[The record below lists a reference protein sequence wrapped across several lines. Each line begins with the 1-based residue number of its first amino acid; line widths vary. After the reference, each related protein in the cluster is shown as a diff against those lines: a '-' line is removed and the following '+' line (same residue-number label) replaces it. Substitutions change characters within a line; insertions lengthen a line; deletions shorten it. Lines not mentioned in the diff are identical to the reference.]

1 MYAQRCPECG
11 KRLNTNYCDI
21 CMKKVPFGGVKLA
34 NRRDPWENRD
44 GSSAHRMEKDHE
56 CVSFE
61 KPEKKSFPK
70 PVKKQTTASKKKAA
84 PMLGIILAVLSL
96 IPTMFGLFEEAADS
110 VAVPEPEYN
119 IHDGFVAAGDL
130 GAEDVPN
137 VIAGEIYNANGI
149 RITADDAGL
158 SYGEYAVFLTIH
170 NDTDQDISV
179 SMDQVSVNGYMV
191 PYGLYQDV
199 KAGRSEQTYL
209 LFYAHELEKAGIT
222 KVADVAFVLDVYHED
237 YYEGLVTSQLV
248 SFATDYD
255 GSEETAVD
263 CSGLELYHDGSFC
276 VILRGISLDD
286 FGDCELDLYMEN
298 LSGSTVNVYSGEI
311 MVNGEAVS
319 GYISKTLRSDTRAA
333 DRTYIYELDER
344 VDLDIE
350 ELSQIEEITIDLY
363 VEYMDGWDIVE
374 SHSESITFEP
384 NAIV

>member
-61 KPEKKSFPK
+61 KPKKKSFPK
-70 PVKKQTTASKKKAA
+70 TVKKQTTASKKKAA

-96 IPTMFGLFEEAADS
+96 IPTMFGLFEEAVDS

-158 SYGEYAVFLTIH
+158 SYGDYTIYLTIY
-170 NDTDQDISV
+170 NDTDQKISV
-179 SMDQVSVNGYMV
+179 SMEQLSVNSYML
-191 PYGLYQDV
+191 PFGLYQDV
-199 KAGRSEQTYL
+199 KAGKAEQTSL
-209 LFYAHELEKAGIT
+209 SFYSYELEKVGIEQI
-222 KVADVAFVLDVYHED
+222 ADVECVLYACEANSYDEIVNGE
-237 YYEGLVTSQLV
+237 LVTIQ
-248 SFATDYD
+248 TEYD
-255 GSEETAVD
+255 GRAEPNVD
-263 CSGLELYHDGSFC
+263 TSGLELYNDGSLC
-276 VILRGISLDD
+276 AILRDITLTGSN
-286 FGDCELDLYMEN
+286 DCELNLYMEN
-298 LSGSTVNVYSGEI
+298 LSGSTVNVYCEQAW
-311 MVNGEAVS
+311 VNGQEVS
-319 GYISKTLRSDTRAA
+319 ASYWNTLRSDTRAV
-333 DRTYIYELDER
+333 DNLYIYDYAWE
-344 VDLDIE
+344 DLGVSDLE
-350 ELSQIEEITIDLY
+350 QVKEITIDLY
-363 VEYMDGWDIVE
+363 VEYMDGWDVVE
-374 SHSESITFEP
+374 SHGESITFEP